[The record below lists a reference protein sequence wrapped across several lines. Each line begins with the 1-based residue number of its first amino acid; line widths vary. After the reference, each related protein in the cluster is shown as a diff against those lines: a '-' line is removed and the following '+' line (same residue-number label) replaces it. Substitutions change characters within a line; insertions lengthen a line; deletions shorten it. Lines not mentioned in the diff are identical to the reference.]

1 MLEEA
6 SNLRRRGSVTEADGP
21 VRGVLGGG
29 RSVGAK
35 TLLRRFSTIAKP
47 VVRNRLIIIIR

>member
-1 MLEEA
+1 MLEGA
-6 SNLRRRGSVTEADGP
+6 SDLRGGGSVTEADSP

-35 TLLRRFSTIAKP
+35 TLLQRFSTIAKSA
-47 VVRNRLIIIIR
+47 VRK